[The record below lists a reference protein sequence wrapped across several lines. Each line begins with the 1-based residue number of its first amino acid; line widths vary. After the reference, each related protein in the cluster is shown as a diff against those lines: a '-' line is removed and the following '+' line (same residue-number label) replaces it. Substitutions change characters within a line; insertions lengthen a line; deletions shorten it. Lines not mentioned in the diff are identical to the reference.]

1 MSTFK
6 EIAGRNIRS
15 YTTDPANPQE
25 GQIWYNSTS
34 QVLKGEVLLAAW
46 SAGGNVGSSFYMAA
60 TGGTQ
65 NAAYKAGGGFPRAS
79 TASES
84 YDGSTWTVSGSLN
97 TARSRLS
104 SGVVGTQT
112 AGLGTGGYTTTP
124 GYISATEE
132 YDGSGWTSVTSMPT
146 GRQFCGG
153 SGLQTAALVFG
164 GLSPA
169 SPPTSSISY
178 NGSSWTATPS
188 MSTGG
193 NLTGVGTQTATLA
206 VGTITENYDGS
217 SWTAGTTMNSPRPGI
232 SLGGTQTLAIGSG
245 GFVPPSS
252 ATSATE
258 KWNGTSWTTDASLST
273 ARRSAGSHGSS
284 VDNSMVSS
292 GNSSAGPQ
300 LNSTEEYT
308 FAPTTQTFTT
318 S

>member
-6 EIAGRNIRS
+6 EIAGQNIRS
-15 YTTDPANPQE
+15 LSSDPSPAVN
-25 GQIWYNSTS
+25 GDIWYNSTS
-34 QVLKGEVLLAAW
+34 QTLKGVQEIASW

-65 NAAYKAGGGFPRAS
+65 TAAYKAGGGYPRAS

-112 AGLGTGGYTTTP
+112 AGLGTGGYSTTP
-124 GYISATEE
+124 GVISATEE
-132 YDGSGWTSVTSMPT
+132 YNGSDWTSVTSMPT
-146 GRQFCGG
+146 GRQMAGG

-164 GLSPA
+164 GSP
-169 SPPTSSISY
+169 SPTSSISY

-206 VGTITENYDGS
+206 VSTITENYDGS

-245 GFVPPSS
+245 GYVPPGS

-258 KWNGTSWTTDASLST
+258 KWNGTSWATDASLST

-284 VDNSMVSS
+284 VANSMVSS

-308 FAPTTQTFTT
+308 IAATTRTFTT